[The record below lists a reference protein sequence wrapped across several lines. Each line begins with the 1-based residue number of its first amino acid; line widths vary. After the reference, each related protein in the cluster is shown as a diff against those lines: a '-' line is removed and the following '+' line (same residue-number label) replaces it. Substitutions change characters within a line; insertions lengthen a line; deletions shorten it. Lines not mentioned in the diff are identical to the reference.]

1 MKIDWEK
8 LWNER
13 FWPKNNFLNNWPKSE
28 DHIAGDGRKWNLWI
42 YGSWECGGEVLV
54 HPALWQPQ
62 ISSQKRLN
70 LYSIFFHQGCFVHQT
85 CGKGER
91 KTIRIWKVLCKRL
104 QTEKFRRITRLHFAT
119 QSDSNFMLW
128 QNVYLWN
135 SQLSLKFLPTKFEV
149 MSKI

>member
-1 MKIDWEK
+1 MKKRLRKDVK
-8 LWNER
+8 LKILAKKQLSQRLTKKWGSYRGGIGE
-13 FWPKNNFLNNWPKSE
+13 SE
-28 DHIAGDGRKWNLWI
+28 TCEFMAL
-42 YGSWECGGEVLV
+42 GSVVVVGGL

-70 LYSIFFHQGCFVHQT
+70 LYSIFFHQGYFVHQT

-104 QTEKFRRITRLHFAT
+104 QTEKFRRITWLHFAT

-128 QNVYLWN
+128 QKYVF
-135 SQLSLKFLPTKFEV
+135 LKFSIISQISSNKV
-149 MSKI
+149 WSYV